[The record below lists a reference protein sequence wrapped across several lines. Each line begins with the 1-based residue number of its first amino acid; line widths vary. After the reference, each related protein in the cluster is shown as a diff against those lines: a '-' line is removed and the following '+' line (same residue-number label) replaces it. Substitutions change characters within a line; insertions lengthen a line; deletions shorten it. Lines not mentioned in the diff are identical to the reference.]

1 MPVRPDPTF
10 HASPKLA
17 MEAPVENFAYTALL
31 SPDFAKPDALAVID
45 VKPGSPTYSQI
56 VHTVTMPNKGDE
68 FHHFGWNACSS
79 ALSPLT
85 GHAFLDRRYLIIP
98 GIRSSRIYIVDTKPD
113 PTKAKIHKIIE
124 PEEVFKKTGYSRPHT
139 VHCGPEGLYVSTL
152 GGGGKDGTDGPPGIF
167 IMDCETFD
175 ILGRWEIDRGPQN
188 LHYDFWW
195 NLPRDY
201 MVSSEWA
208 LPPQFENGIVPEDLL
223 SNKYGHRIH
232 FWDLRARR
240 NVQTIDLGAN
250 HQMALEVR
258 PAHDPVREYG
268 FLGVVVDTTNLEGSI
283 WTWWREGGKFH
294 IEKTATIPP
303 EPASKDLLPPLLQ
316 GFGAVPPLVTDI
328 DLSMDDRFLYVAC
341 WGTGEMR
348 QYDVTDPRRPKL
360 AGSVHL
366 GGIARRTTHP
376 NGKVYAGGP
385 QMVEISRDGK
395 RVYWTNS
402 LYSTWEPGTSDPA
415 RGRRLLD
422 GFVLLSVSLS
432 LGGLDTCRTLAG
444 CYREWPLSRGE
455 PGDGMA
461 ARGFS
466 RADGTAFA
474 RRCGGTLAA
483 HSRPSA
489 GDARGDPSL
498 LSAGRPRPM
507 AATGADRCQSAGDRV
522 RRLPIGQ
529 PAPSARAGADTTD
542 ATGTLVLCRGD
553 RARRG
558 IDAGADLS
566 RSVPRRRSR
575 HGSRGG
581 RCPHQS

>member
-1 MPVRPDPTF
+1 MGMRPDPTF

-17 MEAPVENFAYTALL
+17 MEAPAEDFAYTLLL
-31 SPDFAKPDALAVID
+31 SPDFSQPDALAVID

-85 GHAFLDRRYLIIP
+85 GHAFLERRYLIIP
-98 GIRSSRIYIVDTKPD
+98 GMRSSRIYVVDTKPH
-113 PTKAKIHKIIE
+113 PTQARDSQDHRARGNL
-124 PEEVFKKTGYSRPHT
+124 PQDRLFAAAH
-139 VHCGPEGLYVSTL
+139 GPLRAGRHLRQHARRRR
-152 GGGGKDGTDGPPGIF
+152 GKDGTDGPPGIF

-175 ILGRWEIDRGPQN
+175 VLGRWEIDRGPQDK
-188 LHYDFWW
+188 HYDFWW

-258 PAHDPVREYG
+258 PAHDPIREYG

-303 EPASKDLLPPLLQ
+303 EPAAKELLPPLLQ

-328 DLSMDDRFLYVAC
+328 DLSIDDKFLYVAC

-348 QYDVTDPRRPKL
+348 QYDVTDPASRSSRARSISAASRGARPTRTARPLRAVRRWSRS
-360 AGSVHL
+360 AATASGST
-366 GGIARRTTHP
+366 GPTRSTRRGTT
-376 NGKVYAGGP
+376 
-385 QMVEISRDGK
+385 S
-395 RVYWTNS
+395 
-402 LYSTWEPGTSDPA
+402 STRTACRRHRSWPRAEPG
-415 RGRRLLD
+415 
-422 GFVLLSVSLS
+422 
-432 LGGLDTCRTLAG
+432 GGLALAEDYWVSFPDG
-444 CYREWPLSRGE
+444 YRAHQIRLEGGDCSTDSFCY
-455 PGDGMA
+455 
-461 ARGFS
+461 
-466 RADGTAFA
+466 
-474 RRCGGTLAA
+474 
-483 HSRPSA
+483 PS
-489 GDARGDPSL
+489 
-498 LSAGRPRPM
+498 
-507 AATGADRCQSAGDRV
+507 V
-522 RRLPIGQ
+522 
-529 PAPSARAGADTTD
+529 
-542 ATGTLVLCRGD
+542 
-553 RARRG
+553 G
-558 IDAGADLS
+558 I
-566 RSVPRRRSR
+566 
-575 HGSRGG
+575 
-581 RCPHQS
+581 